1 MSPQKNKRSG
11 DSRKRAP
18 ATGVRT
24 GSRAEDIERSF
35 LDNLFCGMG
44 RVSRAAT
51 SNDLYTALALTVRD
65 RVLKQGVRTLETYTE
80 QDTRVV
86 AYLSAEFLPGPH
98 LANNLLNLG
107 IMDQTRKAM
116 EKLGVNL
123 EELFEQEEEPGLG
136 NGGLGRLASCYL
148 DSLASVEIPAIGYG
162 IRYEFGIFDQI
173 VRDGWQ
179 VEITDKWLRYGNPWE
194 IMRPELA
201 FDVPFG
207 GSAETWTD
215 PQGRYR
221 VRWIPDT
228 VVKGVAYDTPILGYR
243 VGTCIASACGRPRQW
258 SPSTSLPLITAT
270 TIALSK
276 TKWSQ
281 KTSQR
286 YSTPM
291 TSMEGV
297 KFYGFSSSSFL
308 QLAHSRT

>member
-1 MSPQKNKRSG
+1 MSSGKKKRRR

-24 GSRAEDIERSF
+24 GSRTEDIERSF

-51 SNDLYTALALTVRD
+51 PNDLYTALALTVRD

-80 QDTRVV
+80 QDARVV

-116 EKLGVNL
+116 SRLGVNL

-162 IRYEFGIFDQI
+162 IRYEFGIFDQVI
-173 VRDGWQ
+173 RDGWQ
-179 VEITDKWLRYGNPWE
+179 VEITDK
-194 IMRPELA
+194 
-201 FDVPFG
+201 
-207 GSAETWTD
+207 
-215 PQGRYR
+215 
-221 VRWIPDT
+221 
-228 VVKGVAYDTPILGYR
+228 
-243 VGTCIASACGRPRQW
+243 
-258 SPSTSLPLITAT
+258 
-270 TIALSK
+270 
-276 TKWSQ
+276 
-281 KTSQR
+281 
-286 YSTPM
+286 
-291 TSMEGV
+291 
-297 KFYGFSSSSFL
+297 
-308 QLAHSRT
+308 